1 MANRPRP
8 TRHGLGPLPGREPR
22 PPVWAREAPRG
33 RGRQA
38 VLSRDQIADVALRI
52 ADEEGLDA
60 VSIRRIARE
69 IGSGAMSLYH
79 YFDSRDEL
87 LELMGDRVAGEM
99 LVPGELP
106 EDWREA
112 LTAIA
117 RHSLEAFTRHPWMY
131 GALHQHMPVTPNLLR
146 HIEQSAQSITPL
158 VEAGFDPATL
168 QAVVAAVDDFTIGYA
183 LRRRYVSSERRAEGL
198 FEGFNNPWVRE
209 LLESGEFPLV
219 SRFVERGEPLPEQDR
234 FEESLDALLD
244 GFAAKLGL

>member
-8 TRHGLGPLPGREPR
+8 NRHGLGPLPGREPR

-33 RGRQA
+33 RGRQP
-38 VLSRDQIADVALRI
+38 VLSRDQIADVALKI

-87 LELMGDRVAGEM
+87 LELMGDRVAAEM

-117 RHSLEAFTRHPWMY
+117 RHSLAAFTRHPWLH
-131 GALHQHMPVTPNLLR
+131 GALHDRVHVTPNLLR
-146 HIEQSAQSITPL
+146 HIEQSAQSIAGL
-158 VEAGFDPATL
+158 VERGHDPAAL
-168 QAVVAAVDDFTIGYA
+168 ASIVAAVDDFTIGYA
-183 LRRRYVSSERRAEGL
+183 IRGRFLQSERRAEGL
-198 FEGFNNPWVRE
+198 FEGFNDPWVRE

-219 SRFVERGEPLPEQDR
+219 SQFIARGEALPETER
-234 FEESLDALLD
+234 FDDGLEALLD